1 MQLYEMGQKI
11 MTEAEIKSCY
21 DSGYVNAILQLRGHI
36 KAFVDKPN
44 NQIKKVFELMDTM
57 LEIMSDDK

>member
-1 MQLYEMGQKI
+1 

-21 DSGYVNAILQLRGHI
+21 DAGYVNAILQLRGHI

-57 LEIMSDDK
+57 LEIMSEEK